1 MKRIPE
7 EIASVS
13 FYKDTSFVNYIIE
26 DISED
31 MVVSEPES
39 VRVMKKM
46 SVNIWLRVFR
56 HLNNA
61 WEH

>member
-39 VRVMKKM
+39 VCVMKKM

-61 WEH
+61 

>member
-61 WEH
+61 